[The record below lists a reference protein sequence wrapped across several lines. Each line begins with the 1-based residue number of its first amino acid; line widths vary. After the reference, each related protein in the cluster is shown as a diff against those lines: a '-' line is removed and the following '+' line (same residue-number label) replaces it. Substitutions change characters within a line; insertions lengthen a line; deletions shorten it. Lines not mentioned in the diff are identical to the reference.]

1 MSTWARRE
9 SWVRTL
15 QLSTIWGLAAAGL
28 LCLPAYAGTVSVVT
42 SFPKELTQAYKV
54 AFEKAHPGIKIEILN
69 KNTVQGMAYV
79 RELPA
84 GQRPEVF
91 WASAPDAFEVL
102 AGQKL
107 LEPVAD
113 LANKAA
119 PTKVGNYPINDPQ
132 GLYLGQALA
141 GYGLM
146 FNTRYLAAHK
156 LPAPKQWAELVKP
169 VYFGHL
175 AMSSPSRSGTTHL
188 TVETLLQ
195 GEGWDKGWSQILQI
209 AGNCAAITE
218 RSFGVPDGVNNG
230 QFGIGLVIDFFGL
243 AGKYSGFP
251 VEFIYPDVT
260 AVVPANIALVSGA
273 KNAAEARKFIAYTL
287 SSEGQQLLYDPKIS
301 RLPIL
306 PPEAMGGKAPAGYPN
321 PFEIAKRAK
330 VRFDSDLSEARY
342 NVVSSMFDQTIT
354 FRLKDLQTATQAIQ
368 QGEVALAKKS
378 SAQSTQATQTTQA
391 AALLRQARETAYA
404 PVVGQRMAGDKDF
417 LALFTANKKDAA
429 VNKQLT
435 GLEDRWNSGAK
446 DQYAKAKALAEQ
458 ALALLR

>member
-1 MSTWARRE
+1 MR
-9 SWVRTL
+9 
-15 QLSTIWGLAAAGL
+15 LAAIVLAAVASGF
-28 LCLPAYAGTVSVVT
+28 AAAAATAGTVTVVT
-42 SFPKELTQAYKV
+42 SFPKELTQAYKS
-54 AFEKAHPGIKIEILN
+54 AFEKAHPTIKLEILN
-69 KNTVQGMAYV
+69 KNTVQGIAYV
-79 RELPA
+79 RELPV
-84 GQRPEVF
+84 GQRPEIF

-107 LEPVAD
+107 LEHIAG

-119 PTKVGNYPINDPQ
+119 PARVGAYPMNSPE

-146 FNTRYLAAHK
+146 WNTRYMAAHK
-156 LPAPKQWAELVKP
+156 LPAPRQWADLTKP
-169 VYFGHL
+169 AYFGHV

-188 TVETLLQ
+188 TVETMLQ

-251 VEFIYPDVT
+251 VEFAYPDVT
-260 AVVPANIALVSGA
+260 AVVPANIALVAGSKNPEEA
-273 KNAAEARKFIAYTL
+273 KKFIAF
-287 SSEGQQLLYDPKIS
+287 SVSAEGQQLLFDPKIS

-306 PPEAMGGKAPAGYPN
+306 PPEQLKPPAGYPN

-330 VRFDSDLSEARY
+330 VQFDSDLSESRY
-342 NVVSSMFDQTIT
+342 NVVSAMFDQTVT
-354 FRLKDLQTATQAIQ
+354 FRIKELQAATKAIHDA
-368 QGEVALAKKS
+368 EAALAKKPNP
-378 SAQSTQATQTTQA
+378 QA
-391 AALLRQARETAYA
+391 AALVKQARDLAYA
-404 PVVGQRMAGDKDF
+404 PAVGARLAADKDF

-429 VNKQLT
+429 VNKQIT
-435 GLEDRWNSGAK
+435 GLEDRWNVHARDNYQRAK
-446 DQYAKAKALAEQ
+446 SLAEQ
-458 ALALLR
+458 ALGMAR

>member
-1 MSTWARRE
+1 MRKSLIT
-9 SWVRTL
+9 
-15 QLSTIWGLAAAGL
+15 LAAIFTLAGT
-28 LCLPAYAGTVSVVT
+28 AHAGTVTVVT
-42 SFPKELTQAYKV
+42 SFPKELTQAYKT
-54 AFEKAHPGIKIEILN
+54 AFEKANPGIKLEILN

-79 RELPA
+79 RELPV

-102 AGQKL
+102 SSQKL
-107 LEPVAD
+107 LDNIAD

-119 PTKVGNYPINDPQ
+119 PARVGAYPINDPQ

-146 FNTRYLAAHK
+146 WNTRYMAANK
-156 LPAPKQWAELVKP
+156 LPAPQQWADLIKP
-169 VYFGHL
+169 VYFGHV

-195 GEGWDKGWSQILQI
+195 GEGWDKGWTQLLQI
-209 AGNCAAITE
+209 AGNSAAITE

-260 AVVPANIALVSGA
+260 AVVPANIALVAGS
-273 KNAAEARKFIAYTL
+273 KNPAEAKLFIRYTL

-306 PPEAMGGKAPAGYPN
+306 PPEQLKAPAGYPN
-321 PFEIAKRAK
+321 PFDIAKRAK
-330 VRFDSDLSEARY
+330 VAFNSDLSESRY
-342 NVVSSMFDQTIT
+342 NVVSALFDQAIT
-354 FRLKDLQTATQAIQ
+354 FRLKELQAATKAIH
-368 QGEVALAKKS
+368 EAEAALAKKPNP
-378 SAQSTQATQTTQA
+378 QA
-391 AALLRQARETAYA
+391 AALVKQARDAAFA
-404 PVVGQRMAGDKDF
+404 PVVSSSMAGNKDF
-417 LALFTANKKDAA
+417 LALFTANKKEAA
-429 VNKQLT
+429 VNKQIT
-435 GLEDRWNSGAK
+435 GLEDRWNSSARDNYSRAK
-446 DQYAKAKALAEQ
+446 TLAEQ
-458 ALALLR
+458 ALGLAR